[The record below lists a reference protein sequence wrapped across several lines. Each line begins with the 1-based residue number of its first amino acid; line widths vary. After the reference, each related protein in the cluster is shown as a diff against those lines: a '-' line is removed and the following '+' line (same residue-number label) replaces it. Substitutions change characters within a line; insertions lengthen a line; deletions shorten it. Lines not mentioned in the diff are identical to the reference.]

1 MSVTEHEHSF
11 ELFGTRVRVLVS
23 SAMPSALATQL
34 ITGRVKH
41 RLQAIH
47 RTLTRFEQSSE
58 LNHLNAHAGEPVR
71 VSETLLEG
79 VQAALQAARLSD
91 GLIDPTVLSEL
102 ERAGYA
108 TSRVGVAPVPLAEAL
123 PEAPPRVPAA
133 PRPAAGW
140 KRIDVDADEHVVR
153 LPRGVRMD
161 LGGSAKGMA
170 VDLAAKML
178 ATNPV
183 FAIDAGGDIRLGG
196 PYATPRTVEIAHP
209 LRDQPAHNVT
219 VTAGAVATSGL
230 RTRVWRAGDGFA
242 HHLIDPARGVPA
254 WTGVIQAN
262 ALAPTALEAETL
274 AKMALLSGPLAG
286 RAALERYGGALILDS
301 GKLIL
306 VGELDT
312 RPGYPTVDRLT
323 A

>member
-1 MSVTEHEHSF
+1 MPATEHEHSF
-11 ELFGTRVRVLVS
+11 ELFGTRLRVLVS
-23 SAMPSALATQL
+23 SAMPLTLATQL
-34 ITGRVKH
+34 ITRRVKH

-47 RTLTRFEQSSE
+47 RELTRFEPSSE

-79 VQAALQAARLSD
+79 VQGAPQAARLSD
-91 GLIDPTVLSEL
+91 GLVDPTVLSEL

-108 TSRVGVAPVPLAEAL
+108 TSRVGISPAPLADAL
-123 PEAPPRVPAA
+123 RWAPPRSPAGPGPAA
-133 PRPAAGW
+133 EW
-140 KRIDVDADEHVVR
+140 KRIHVDADEHVVR
-153 LPRGVRMD
+153 LPRGVRLD

-170 VDLAAKML
+170 VDLAAQMI
-178 ATNPV
+178 AANPA
-183 FAIDAGGDIRLGG
+183 FAIDAGGDIRIGG
-196 PYATPRTVEIAHP
+196 AYATPRTVEIAHP

-254 WTGVIQAN
+254 WTGVIQAT

-286 RAALERYGGALILDS
+286 RAALERHGGALILDS

-306 VGELDT
+306 LGELDT

>member
-1 MSVTEHEHSF
+1 MSTTEHEHSF
-11 ELFGTRVRVLVS
+11 DLFGTRVRVLVS
-23 SAMPSALATQL
+23 SATPSALAAQL

-41 RLQAIH
+41 RLQLIH
-47 RTLTRFEQSSE
+47 RTLTRFERSSE
-58 LNHLNAHAGEPVR
+58 LNHLNAHACEPVR
-71 VSETLLEG
+71 VSETLLQG
-79 VQAALQAARLSD
+79 VQAALQAAQLSD
-91 GLIDPTVLSEL
+91 GLVDPTVLSEL

-108 TSRVGVAPVPLAEAL
+108 TSRIGIPPAPLSEVL
-123 PEAPPRVPAA
+123 PGAPPRAPAA
-133 PRPAAGW
+133 ARPGAEW
-140 KRIDVDADEHVVR
+140 KRIHVNAGEHVVR
-153 LPRGVRMD
+153 LPRGVRLD

-170 VDLAAKML
+170 VDLAAQML
-178 ATNPV
+178 ATNPA

-196 PYATPRTVEIAHP
+196 TYATPRTVEIAHP

-219 VTAGAVATSGL
+219 LTAGAVATSGL

-254 WTGVIQAN
+254 WTGVIQAT
-262 ALAPTALEAETL
+262 ALAPTALEAETR